1 MSELQ
6 WSATVIA
13 VANHCSV
20 AGSNGA
26 IIATAIEALLLRMA
40 AMLQSSSD

>member
-1 MSELQ
+1 MSDLQ

-26 IIATAIEALLLRMA
+26 IIATAIEALLVRIA
-40 AMLQSSSD
+40 AMHQLSTD

>member
-1 MSELQ
+1 MSDLQ

-13 VANHCSV
+13 VADHCAV

-26 IIATAIEALLLRMA
+26 IIATVIEALLVRIA
-40 AMLQSSSD
+40 AMHQLSTD

>member
-1 MSELQ
+1 MSDLQ

-26 IIATAIEALLLRMA
+26 IIATGIDALLLPMA
-40 AMLQSSSD
+40 AMLQSSTD